1 VVTAAFVTAAR
12 ADDVPTLDTRRT
24 RDPIGGDV
32 SLRIDTERCF
42 QTEQEA
48 RDQLT
53 RQWVDF
59 PAADRTLC
67 TQTATM
73 GGTASYVELI
83 ACLQMKRDV
92 AKLRPDRGLTTRP
105 SALPTKQSARKP
117 QARSRRASLTCDFH
131 CDMLSAMIFTDVM
144 ATWLSCA

>member
-1 VVTAAFVTAAR
+1 MPFRMRIAMLVAAAFITAITAAHAG
-12 ADDVPTLDTRRT
+12 DVPRLDTKRT
-24 RDPIGGDV
+24 CHPIGGDV

-42 QTEQEA
+42 KTEQEA

-73 GGTASYVELI
+73 GGTASYVELMT
-83 ACLQMKRDV
+83 CLEMKRDV
-92 AKLRPDRGLTTRP
+92 AKLPPDRGLTTRP
-105 SALPTKQSARKP
+105 SNLPTK
-117 QARSRRASLTCDFH
+117 
-131 CDMLSAMIFTDVM
+131 
-144 ATWLSCA
+144 

>member
-1 VVTAAFVTAAR
+1 MPFRMRIATLVAVAFVTAAH
-12 ADDVPTLDTRRT
+12 AGEVPALDTRLT
-24 RDPIGGDV
+24 CHPIGGDV
-32 SLRIDTERCF
+32 SLGIDTERCLK
-42 QTEQEA
+42 TEQEA

-83 ACLQMKRDV
+83 TCLEMKRDV
-92 AKLRPDRGLTTRP
+92 AKLPADRGLTTRP
-105 SALPTKQSARKP
+105 SNLPTK
-117 QARSRRASLTCDFH
+117 
-131 CDMLSAMIFTDVM
+131 
-144 ATWLSCA
+144 